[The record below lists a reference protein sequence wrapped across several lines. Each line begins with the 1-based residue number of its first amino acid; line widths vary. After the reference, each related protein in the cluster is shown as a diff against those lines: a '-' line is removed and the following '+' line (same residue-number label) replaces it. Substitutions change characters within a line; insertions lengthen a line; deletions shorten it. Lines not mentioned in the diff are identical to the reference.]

1 MLVIQ
6 SLRFGFYIEKQQQ
19 NKDIDLKM
27 KRSRNVYL
35 IGPMGAGKSTIGK
48 HLADLLK
55 MEFIDSDAEIERRCG
70 ADIAWI
76 YDVEGE
82 EKFRERE
89 EKVIH
94 ELTERNGI
102 VLATG
107 GGVVASPI
115 NRGRLAARGTVV
127 YLRVTVD
134 QQMERTA
141 KDRTRPQLQVNN
153 KREVLEQ
160 MSEERAHL
168 FEEIADY
175 VIKTDERGVRTVAA
189 DIVKMLQ
196 EEG

>member
-1 MLVIQ
+1 
-6 SLRFGFYIEKQQQ
+6 
-19 NKDIDLKM
+19 M

-55 MEFIDSDAEIERRCG
+55 MEFYDSDAEIEKRCG

-94 ELTERNGI
+94 ELTERNGV

-107 GGVVASPI
+107 GGVVSSPA
-115 NRGRLAARGTVV
+115 NRARLAARGTVV
-127 YLRVTVD
+127 YLKVTVD

-141 KDRTRPQLQVNN
+141 KDRTRPQLQVDN

-160 MSEERAHL
+160 MSEERAHY
-168 FEEIADY
+168 FNEIADY
-175 VIKTDERGVRTVAA
+175 IIETDDRGVRTVAA

-196 EEG
+196 SEG

>member
-1 MLVIQ
+1 
-6 SLRFGFYIEKQQQ
+6 
-19 NKDIDLKM
+19 M

-55 MEFIDSDAEIERRCG
+55 MEFYDSDAEIEKRCG

-76 YDVEGE
+76 FDVEGE
-82 EKFRERE
+82 ERFRERE
-89 EKVIH
+89 EKVIY

-107 GGVVASPI
+107 GGVVASPS
-115 NRGRLAARGTVV
+115 NRSRLAARGTVV
-127 YLRVTVD
+127 FLKVTVD
-134 QQMERTA
+134 QQMERTS
-141 KDRTRPQLQVNN
+141 KDRSRPQLQVDN

-160 MSEERAHL
+160 MSQERAHH

-175 VIKTDERGVRTVAA
+175 VIETDERGVRTVAA

-196 EEG
+196 GVE